1 MRQSLRMFAAMIL
14 MASSVAA
21 HAGQTE
27 YDPAKVSD
35 SLKAVFKFGSVS
47 TTKALNANTVTLLSG
62 TIGGTYVQFGADLA
76 SVLDDGGN
84 LRVLPIIGRG
94 SVQSVA
100 DILFLKGVDLGIVR
114 TDTLDYLEK
123 KGFANDIKKRFTYV
137 TKLYN
142 EEMQVV
148 APKTIKTL
156 NDLEGKT
163 VSVDLPNGGTFVTAL
178 TVFERLGIK
187 ANFVYIEQRIAMEK
201 LKKGDLDAV
210 IVVGGKPYLS
220 VTTFNNDG
228 RFHLAAVDYSK
239 PLQSDYLPATLTSKD
254 YPNLIAEGETVD
266 TIAVPSVL
274 AVYNWPP
281 NTERSRKLAL
291 FVDAFFTKFAA
302 LQNPPFH
309 PKWKEVSLSA
319 PLAGWNRLPLA
330 QQWLDKHG
338 VEPLKRR
345 FEAFQQENPAAAN
358 IKSEADKEAP
368 FRQFQAWD
376 ARAQFQAWDARAQMG
391 SEVDSDKVR
400 DRDQSATRAAPPRDP
415 PRRSHLARRAL
426 GRLIEQGAVTE
437 AFQQENPAAAN
448 IKSEADKE
456 ALLQFQAWDA
466 RAPFQAWDARAQF
479 QAWDARAQM
488 GSEVDSDKVRDRDQS
503 ATQAAPPR
511 DPPRRS
517 RALGRLIEQ
526 GAVTEAFQQEN
537 PAAANI
543 KSEADKEALLQ
554 FQAWDARAPFQAWDA
569 RAQFQAWDARAQMGS
584 EVDSDKVR
592 DRDQSATRAAPPR
605 DPPRRSHL
613 ARRALGRLI
622 EQGAVTGCEH
632 QGHHRDRADPDGCNR
647 ASEEAWGNPFPS
659 ATPPPG
665 ATQGISTTDHPS
677 SDFPE
682 RQYVFR

>member
-1 MRQSLRMFAAMIL
+1 MRQYLRMFAAMIM
-14 MASSVAA
+14 MASGVAA
-21 HAGQTE
+21 HAEQTD

-35 SLKAVFKFGSVS
+35 SLKAIFQFGSVS
-47 TTKALNANTVTLLSG
+47 TKKALNANTVTLLTG

-94 SVQSVA
+94 SVQGVA

-114 TDTLDYLEK
+114 ADTLDYLEK
-123 KGFANDIKKRFTYV
+123 KGFANDIKKQFTYV

-148 APKTIKTL
+148 APKTIKSL

-210 IVVGGKPYLS
+210 IVVGGKPYVS

-254 YPNLIAEGETVD
+254 YPNLIPEGETVD

-274 AVYNWPP
+274 AAYNWAP

-309 PKWKEVSLSA
+309 PKWKEVSLPA

-338 VEPLKRR
+338 VEPVKRQR
-345 FEAFQQENPAAAN
+345 FEAFLQENPAAAN
-358 IKSEADKEAP
+358 IQSEADKEAL

-376 ARAQFQAWDARAQMG
+376 ARAQVG
-391 SEVDSDKVR
+391 SQVDSKKVR
-400 DRDQSATRAAPPRDP
+400 DQDRA
-415 PRRSHLARRAL
+415 S
-426 GRLIEQGAVTE
+426 
-437 AFQQENPAAAN
+437 
-448 IKSEADKE
+448 
-456 ALLQFQAWDA
+456 
-466 RAPFQAWDARAQF
+466 
-479 QAWDARAQM
+479 
-488 GSEVDSDKVRDRDQS
+488 QS

-511 DPPRRS
+511 H
-517 RALGRLIEQ
+517 
-526 GAVTEAFQQEN
+526 
-537 PAAANI
+537 
-543 KSEADKEALLQ
+543 
-554 FQAWDARAPFQAWDA
+554 
-569 RAQFQAWDARAQMGS
+569 
-584 EVDSDKVR
+584 
-592 DRDQSATRAAPPR
+592 
-605 DPPRRSHL
+605 PPRRSHL
-613 ARRALGRLI
+613 
-622 EQGAVTGCEH
+622 QG
-632 QGHHRDRADPDGCNR
+632 GHLVP
-647 ASEEAWGNPFPS
+647 
-659 ATPPPG
+659 
-665 ATQGISTTDHPS
+665 
-677 SDFPE
+677 
-682 RQYVFR
+682 